1 MEVKDIKEMTYADY
15 KKQTNW
21 IPRISE
27 VIDLENFKGK
37 SRKQYLVHQRYY
49 LMWFLKQ
56 NTKLPLTKIG
66 LMFNRD
72 HATVIHAIKS
82 HQNLTITSDDV
93 YKNNIRYI
101 KTFLELKY

>member
-1 MEVKDIKEMTYADY
+1 MEAKDIKTMTYAEY

-27 VIDLENFKGK
+27 IIDLEDFRKT

-49 LMWFLKQ
+49 LMWFLKE
-56 NTKLPLTKIG
+56 NTKLSFTKIG

-72 HATVIHAIKS
+72 HATVIYGIKC
-82 HQNLTITSDDV
+82 HHNLTITGDKV
-93 YKNNIRYI
+93 YRDNIRDI